1 MFNNNERDKMDK
13 TILVVEINQY
23 SNGSKI
29 YAIKKHANT
38 LDKASEY
45 LVSLKNLNEDKD
57 ISYELFNRFAQFE
70 VDRIEKVANAK
81 SFILNTMPKN
91 MTWLLNVKLHLMM
104 NVLRVDIKNLAI
116 HTRSILMYGQPKK

>member
-13 TILVVEINQY
+13 TILVVEITKY
-23 SNGSKI
+23 SSGKKI
-29 YAIKKHANT
+29 YTIKKHANT

-70 VDRIEKVANAK
+70 VDRIEKVEVANAK
-81 SFILNTMPKN
+81 
-91 MTWLLNVKLHLMM
+91 
-104 NVLRVDIKNLAI
+104 
-116 HTRSILMYGQPKK
+116 